1 MQRGGARKL
10 RRELRR
16 DEYIVSHSRNAIRRG
31 EAARDI
37 LNYIPSDQRDYN
49 NPAIAKL
56 YNLAVSGTQAA
67 FNNIYRGTSVGAY
80 SNTAERAKARVF
92 GNMKGVNVPS
102 LKLEG
107 KSFSSPS
114 VDFSKFEGS
123 LNEGSRAV
131 EEFAKKISNIN
142 VGSLGPIKNQIEVVV
157 KEIQEEGKKYKPKPP
172 GGGDGPNGGNMP
184 PGSRFGGILPNV
196 GGGLAALTTA
206 LISGAGNQIGSEIVK
221 KYGPN
226 ILKFLKFGSGAS
238 GAGTTGLLGT
248 GLGAIGGLG
257 AGTVAT
263 AGALILGTA
272 AVGGAAG
279 YGLEKGFGLGTKTL
293 NAVGYNSKTNKEENA
308 NNDLNERIQGLK
320 GSKESNRLKYFE
332 IQQEELNRRISENV
346 SGAGES
352 GSAERKLQIRVQGII
367 DKLSQSLT
375 SATETSKQSTA
386 TLTANKAPQEAIAPQ
401 KVQISAAPATVTV
414 QLTDQ
419 NGQVI
424 EQVLAKIQFLEDK
437 VNELTG
443 TPKPAKV

>member
-1 MQRGGARKL
+1 MANENICKECKTWL
-10 RRELRR
+10 E
-16 DEYIVSHSRNAIRRG
+16 
-31 EAARDI
+31 I
-37 LNYIPSDQRDYN
+37 LS
-49 NPAIAKL
+49 AW
-56 YNLAVSGTQAA
+56 
-67 FNNIYRGTSVGAY
+67 
-80 SNTAERAKARVF
+80 
-92 GNMKGVNVPS
+92 
-102 LKLEG
+102 
-107 KSFSSPS
+107 
-114 VDFSKFEGS
+114 
-123 LNEGSRAV
+123 
-131 EEFAKKISNIN
+131 
-142 VGSLGPIKNQIEVVV
+142 
-157 KEIQEEGKKYKPKPP
+157 
-172 GGGDGPNGGNMP
+172 
-184 PGSRFGGILPNV
+184 
-196 GGGLAALTTA
+196 
-206 LISGAGNQIGSEIVK
+206 
-221 KYGPN
+221 
-226 ILKFLKFGSGAS
+226 
-238 GAGTTGLLGT
+238 
-248 GLGAIGGLG
+248 
-257 AGTVAT
+257 
-263 AGALILGTA
+263 
-272 AVGGAAG
+272 
-279 YGLEKGFGLGTKTL
+279 
-293 NAVGYNSKTNKEENA
+293 YNSKTNKEENA